1 MITDIPAPDDF
12 FCSGWRFLDYGWS
25 QAVELLRLDIPE
37 DEDHPNSSDIED
49 SELARHNLIT
59 SLALVQQGIELLL
72 KGCIAEVSPY
82 LLITQPQQW
91 PGKCDKSDTS
101 FSQFRTIDAQDL
113 IKVYDTVRENRL
125 SENFK
130 GRVDELR
137 KHRNMAFHGINKSTT
152 VKASEILIA
161 VFEAVENLN
170 AGKRWLEIHKNFLEN
185 TPMSGFTDID
195 YYVKAQMMQEMKII
209 VNLKELQPE
218 DVERYTGF
226 RVKEK
231 SYKCPWCGR
240 VARKYGGE
248 PKFVQERV
256 DKDGI
261 TKSLYCFCCCE
272 NVETIKADC
281 QSPDCDST
289 FLDEDGVCLICDHEN
304 ELDN

>member
-25 QAVELLRLDIPE
+25 QAIELLIDIRIQE
-37 DEDHPNSSDIED
+37 DELQPDSTDIHEFW
-49 SELARHNLIT
+49 ELGRHNLIT

-91 PGKCDKSDTS
+91 PGKCDKNDTF

-137 KHRNMAFHGINKSTT
+137 KHRNMTFHGINKSTI
-152 VKASEILIA
+152 VEASEVLRA

-170 AGKRWLEIHKNFLEN
+170 SGKRWLEVHKNFLEN
-185 TPMSGFTDID
+185 TPISRINDID
-195 YYVKAQMMQEMKII
+195 YSVKYRMMKEMEII
-209 VNLKELQPE
+209 VQNLKPE
-218 DVERYTGF
+218 EVEKYTGF

-272 NVETIKADC
+272 NIETIKADC